1 MSPSGVVRAFVNAIN
16 HRNVDEIARLMT
28 EDYVFTDSL
37 GTVVR
42 GRDKMKAG
50 WTSYFRLVP
59 DYTIAIEETYCD
71 GAVVILLGVAQGTY
85 AAETWSTP
93 AAWRAKV
100 RDDRVA
106 EWRVYADNEPIR
118 QLMRKSTAP

>member
-1 MSPSGVVRAFVNAIN
+1 MAVDIVRAFVNAIN
-16 HRNVDEIARLMT
+16 RRNVDELARLMP
-28 EDYVFTDSL
+28 EDHVFIDSL
-37 GTVVR
+37 GQVVR

-50 WTSYFRLVP
+50 WVGYFQLVP
-59 DYTIAIEETYCD
+59 DYTIAIEETCCD
-71 GAVVILLGVAQGTY
+71 GPVVILLGVARGTY

-118 QLMRKSTAP
+118 QLMRKAR